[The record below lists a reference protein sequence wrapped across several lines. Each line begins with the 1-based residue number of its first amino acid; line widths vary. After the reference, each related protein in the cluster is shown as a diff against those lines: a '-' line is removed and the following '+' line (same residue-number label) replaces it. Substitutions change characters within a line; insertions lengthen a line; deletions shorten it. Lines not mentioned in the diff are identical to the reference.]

1 MKSYQIPEPLL
12 VDLILYHLDGVQ
24 DDDTA
29 RRIRDGLQAKLDAL
43 ARRDLYT
50 KSKAAPT
57 PEEREAA
64 RQQYLDEIG
73 IPDAFR
79 WGPEGP
85 DTQK

>member
-1 MKSYQIPEPLL
+1 MKNYQISEQLF
-12 VDLILYHLDGVQ
+12 VDLIRYHLGGAQ
-24 DDDTA
+24 DNETA
-29 RRIRDGLQAKLDAL
+29 RRISDGLQAKLDAL

-64 RQQYLDEIG
+64 RQRYLDEIG
-73 IPDAFR
+73 VPEAFR

-85 DTQK
+85 DDRK